1 MGKVRVS
8 AVSYLNSIPFVYGLE
23 QSDLLPAAIDLS
35 LDIPSVC
42 AEKLLSDEVDLG
54 LIPVATIPDLSNP
67 QIISEYCIG
76 ADGPVQTVCLFSSV
90 PLENITTVLL
100 DFHSRT
106 SVQLVQILCKHF
118 WKITPDFTEAKEGF
132 EQSISE
138 NTAAVI
144 IGDRAYQYREQYQYV
159 YDLAEEWEKYT
170 GLPFVFACWVANK
183 PLPISFQQQFSLA
196 LKMGLKNLDNALEEK
211 GALYQTSID
220 KHHYLSQVISYDLDD
235 RKKEGMEL
243 FLRFLSKN

>member
-1 MGKVRVS
+1 MDKIRVS

-23 QSDLLPAAIDLS
+23 QSDFLPLEIDLS

-54 LIPVATIPDLSNP
+54 LIPVAVIPDLKNP

-76 ADGPVQTVCLFSSV
+76 AVGTVQTVCLFSSV
-90 PLENITTVLL
+90 PLEEITTVLL

-106 SVQLVQILCKHF
+106 SVQLVRILAKHF
-118 WKITPDFTEAKEGF
+118 WNITPVFAEGKGGF
-132 EQSISE
+132 EQSISG

-144 IGDRAYQYREQYQYV
+144 IGDRAHQYRETCKYV
-159 YDLAEEWEKYT
+159 YDLAEEWERYT

-183 PLPISFQQQFSLA
+183 SLPISFQHKFSLA
-196 LKMGLKNLDNALEEK
+196 LKMGLKNLDVALKEK
-211 GALYQTSID
+211 GASYQTTID

-243 FLRFLSKN
+243 FLRLLSKN

>member
-106 SVQLVQILCKHF
+106 SVQCCISQRLWTQHLP
-118 WKITPDFTEAKEGF
+118 TPPIRPAKR
-132 EQSISE
+132 
-138 NTAAVI
+138 N
-144 IGDRAYQYREQYQYV
+144 
-159 YDLAEEWEKYT
+159 
-170 GLPFVFACWVANK
+170 GLRDCFNDANK
-183 PLPISFQQQFSLA
+183 GGTVWI
-196 LKMGLKNLDNALEEK
+196 
-211 GALYQTSID
+211 
-220 KHHYLSQVISYDLDD
+220 
-235 RKKEGMEL
+235 
-243 FLRFLSKN
+243 